1 MRNKVGNAYR
11 RLTPFLNFIINPW
24 KHCDIHLL
32 NNLSGQKALRYVVY
46 EIMQTSGL
54 MNTFQITS
62 SLLFG
67 WAEKLEDLYNKKQ
80 NPYHNAL
87 HAADV
92 VQTLHYLIQ
101 QNSVVVSLKRFQQLS
116 VEKMIFFTLVW
127 HKSSNQA
134 KFIVAKPE
142 KI

>member
-1 MRNKVGNAYR
+1 M
-11 RLTPFLNFIINPW
+11 
-24 KHCDIHLL
+24 
-32 NNLSGQKALRYVVY
+32 RYVVY

-54 MNTFQITS
+54 MSTFQIPS

-101 QNSVVVSLKRFQQLS
+101 QNSVVVSLKLLKKLNISALS
-116 VEKMIFFTLVW
+116 TL
-127 HKSSNQA
+127 
-134 KFIVAKPE
+134 
-142 KI
+142 